1 MSNKYLVMGFPILV
15 ADVISLRD
23 VALWPSSYNLVLLS
37 GNSYVSGIESSIIM
51 AVKIYYFYSQW

>member
-1 MSNKYLVMGFPILV
+1 MGFPILV

-37 GNSYVSGIESSIIM
+37 GNSYVSGIESSIIK
-51 AVKIYYFYSQW
+51 AVKIYHFYSQW